1 MRAGPLR
8 KRVTIQQKTVTR
20 DAYGAEVIAWATY
33 MSGWASVEPL
43 QGREYLEAQQVQ
55 AGVSTRV
62 RMRVQPGK
70 RVTPGMRAQYD
81 GRIFNI
87 ISVIDVNEAGEELQL
102 MCDEQVE
109 G

>member
-1 MRAGPLR
+1 MRAGTLR
-8 KRVTIQQKTVTR
+8 KRVTIQQKTITR

-55 AGVSTRV
+55 ASADVRV
-62 RMRVQPGK
+62 RMRVQPSK
-70 RVTPGMRAQYD
+70 RPTPGMRAAYD

-87 ISVIDVNEAGEELQL
+87 ITVIDTSEAGEELQL
-102 MCDEQVE
+102 MCQEQVE